1 MGYIRYPS
9 WTYACRNSAQFNLV
23 ETTNQL
29 QLEDT
34 EEAVKVV
41 TGVVVPCALVLAL
54 LLRLFFIVRHLI
66 DIRNK
71 SSFNVL
77 NVDDEQIEE
86 QMPNFEIRHSYNKE
100 CAIFILELI
109 FLAAMIGTL
118 SYAVQELTDDSRW
131 IKEIL
136 KNQCTDTPL
145 QNVFTYYED
154 NMDEMSHL
162 YTEAGLIWGV
172 LLALYIVYF
181 CVRNKVGDLYSKE
194 DDKPEESVKSESDH
208 AADIL
213 SKEGKLE
220 GVYNNDASEL
230 NLNKRDSNA
239 SELQIFDM
247 DYLMGE
253 SGETKENFYGSLD
266 R

>member
-145 QNVFTYYED
+145 
-154 NMDEMSHL
+154 
-162 YTEAGLIWGV
+162 
-172 LLALYIVYF
+172 
-181 CVRNKVGDLYSKE
+181 
-194 DDKPEESVKSESDH
+194 
-208 AADIL
+208 
-213 SKEGKLE
+213 
-220 GVYNNDASEL
+220 
-230 NLNKRDSNA
+230 
-239 SELQIFDM
+239 
-247 DYLMGE
+247 
-253 SGETKENFYGSLD
+253 
-266 R
+266 